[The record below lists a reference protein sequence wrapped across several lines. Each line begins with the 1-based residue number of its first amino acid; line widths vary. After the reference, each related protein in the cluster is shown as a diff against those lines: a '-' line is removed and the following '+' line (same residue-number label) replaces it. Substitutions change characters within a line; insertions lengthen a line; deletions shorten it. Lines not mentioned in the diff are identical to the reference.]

1 MFIDLHI
8 IQSFAPSN
16 LNRDDTGAPKDCL
29 FGNERRARISSQCV
43 KRAIRHEL
51 RGDSALASQPTGERT
66 RLLLTQVI
74 EALVS
79 RGRPA
84 DAARP
89 VVETALSA
97 LKLGTDEDGRSEYL
111 LFLGSD
117 EVERLIDTVNEHWDA
132 LLAAVPADGKRA
144 KKKTADVDKAIV
156 NALEAVLGGSRA
168 VDLALFGRMLA
179 DRPGDNINAA
189 SQVAHAIST
198 HRASVE
204 VDFFTA
210 VDDRSPGDET
220 GAGMMGTVEFNA
232 ACYYRYASLDL
243 RQLTTNLGDDADLV
257 RLAVS
262 AFVRSSVR
270 AVPSGKQNSFAA
282 NNPPAFI
289 MADVRGEAP
298 WSLANAFLT
307 PVSATGDLVQASVAA
322 LGSHFRDMTQLYASD
337 SQTWFATLGAVNAP
351 ELDGVAARADSLP
364 SLVSSIEAAL
374 A

>member
-1 MFIDLHI
+1 MFVDLHI

-43 KRAIRHEL
+43 KRAIRQEL
-51 RGDSALASQPTGERT
+51 KSDTALASQPTGERT
-66 RLLLTQVI
+66 RLLLAQVTD
-74 EALVS
+74 ALIA

-84 DAARP
+84 DSTRP

-117 EVERLIDTVNEHWDA
+117 EVERLIDTVDEHWDA
-132 LLAAVPADGKRA
+132 LLAASPTDGKRA
-144 KKKTADVDKAIV
+144 KKKSADVEKAIV
-156 NALEAVLGGSRA
+156 SALDAVLGGSRA

-179 DRPGDNINAA
+179 DRPGDNIDAA
-189 SQVAHAIST
+189 TQVAHAIST

-232 ACYYRYASLDL
+232 ACYYRYASLDI
-243 RQLTTNLGDDADLV
+243 RQLTENLGDDDELV
-257 RLAVS
+257 RAAVS
-262 AFVRSSVR
+262 AFVRSSTR
-270 AVPSGKQNSFAA
+270 AVPTGKQNSFAA

-289 MADVRGEAP
+289 MADLRTDAP
-298 WSLANAFLT
+298 WSLANAFLS
-307 PVSATGDLVQASVAA
+307 PVAARENLVQASVTA
-322 LGSHFRDMTQLYASD
+322 LGTHFRDMTQLYATASR
-337 SQTWFATLGAVNAP
+337 TWFATLADVDVSGLDEVAERAVSLP
-351 ELDGVAARADSLP
+351 ELLASV
-364 SLVSSIEAAL
+364 EAAL